1 MQRYGLG
8 ACQVPLSM
16 GFSRQEYW
24 SGLPSPPL
32 GDLPKPGVESLM
44 SPALVAGFFTTH
56 ATWAAL
62 LVEGRS
68 EDASGSPASTSPQ
81 ASAFTYLVSH
91 DYVNHFNGKQSL
103 C

>member
-1 MQRYGLG
+1 MQPYGLG
-8 ACQVPLSM
+8 ACQVPVSM

-44 SPALVAGFFTTH
+44 SPALAAGFFTTH
-56 ATWAAL
+56 ATCTAL

-68 EDASGSPASTSPQ
+68 EDASGSPGAQVMADGGWRDRSWWRPPH
-81 ASAFTYLVSH
+81 LPH
-91 DYVNHFNGKQSL
+91 
-103 C
+103 